1 MLVGR
6 RMDRPAEDV
15 VAMRD
20 ELVAVDDRSSKS
32 LTCVRAEEFSCAL
45 NGIRVADETRSDSR
59 VGFCGHE
66 CRELEGSGWQR
77 HRLRYSASS
86 AHS

>member
-1 MLVGR
+1 MLLGR
-6 RMDRPAEDV
+6 RVDRPAVDV

-32 LTCVRAEEFSCAL
+32 LTCVRAEESSCAL
-45 NGIRVADETRSDSR
+45 NGIRVADETRSDTR
-59 VGFCGHE
+59 VSFCRHG
-66 CRELEGSGWQR
+66 CRGLEGSGWQW
-77 HRLRYSASS
+77 HCLRYSASS